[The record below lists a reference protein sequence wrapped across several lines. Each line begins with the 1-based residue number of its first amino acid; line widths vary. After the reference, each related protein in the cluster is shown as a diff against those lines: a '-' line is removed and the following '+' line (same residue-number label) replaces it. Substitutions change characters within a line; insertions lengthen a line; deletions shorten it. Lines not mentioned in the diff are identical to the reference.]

1 MRHINIF
8 EAYSAEQAKAVA
20 DKAAEL
26 LEHYKSLDE
35 VTTANQL
42 MYEVF
47 DMADNTVKPY
57 LSLYFPE
64 EVHEGWIFTNRGGVS
79 YTSIELSA
87 KVNDKVAE
95 SLDKKIQ
102 RLSSQ
107 KEVELVV
114 DYNMMIDSDVAF
126 WQRKSPDFTPEQIG
140 EILEHVENIENV
152 ADGVAVLEFDSYYSR
167 PQMSSSRSTPTKL
180 LLVSTDPN
188 YQKWKKFIAT
198 KISSKNQIRL
208 RRITF
213 LFKVGVKLVSEEF
226 DAVVPKSVIADFKSF
241 CDDHRLGFESRK
253 RLARMFATAKG

>member
-1 MRHINIF
+1 MF

-26 LEHYKSLDE
+26 LDHYRSLDE

-47 DMADNTVKPY
+47 DMAENTVKPY
-57 LSLYFPE
+57 FSLYFPDE
-64 EVHEGWIFTNRGGVS
+64 EHEGWIFTNRGGVS
-79 YTSIELSA
+79 YTTIDLSH
-87 KVNDKVAE
+87 KVNEGVAE
-95 SLDKKIQ
+95 SLDRKIQ

-114 DYNMMIDSDVAF
+114 DYDMLVGSGNNRAAIDF
-126 WQRKSPDFTPEQIG
+126 WQRKSPDLTPEQIG
-140 EILEHVENIENV
+140 EILEHVKNIETV

-167 PQMSSSRSTPTKL
+167 PQMSSSRSTPAKL

-213 LFKVGVKLVSEEF
+213 LFKVGVKVVSEDF

-253 RLARMFATAKG
+253 RLARMFAAAKG

>member
-1 MRHINIF
+1 MF

-47 DMADNTVKPY
+47 DIAENTVKPY
-57 LSLYFPE
+57 FSLYFPDE
-64 EVHEGWIFTNRGGVS
+64 EHEGWIFTNRGGVS

-87 KVNDKVAE
+87 KVNDRVAE
-95 SLDKKIQ
+95 SLDRKIQ

-114 DYNMMIDSDVAF
+114 DYNMMLDSDVAF
-126 WQRKSPDFTPEQIG
+126 WQRKSPDLTTEQIG
-140 EILEHVENIENV
+140 EILEHVERIETV
-152 ADGVAVLEFDSYYSR
+152 AGGVAVLEFDSYYSK
-167 PQMSSSRSTPTKL
+167 PSASMSAARATPKKL
-180 LLVSTDPN
+180 ILTSTDPI
-188 YQKWKKFIAT
+188 YQKWKKFIPNAT
-198 KISSKNQIRL
+198 AKFIRL

-213 LFKVGVKLVSEEF
+213 LFKVGVKVVSEDF
-226 DAVVPKSVIADFKSF
+226 DAVVPKSVISDFKSF

-253 RLARMFATAKG
+253 RLARMFAAAKG

>member
-1 MRHINIF
+1 MF

-35 VTTANQL
+35 VATANQL

-47 DMADNTVKPY
+47 DMTHTVKPY
-57 LSLYFPE
+57 FSLYFPDE
-64 EVHEGWIFTNRGGVS
+64 EHEGWIFTNRGGVS
-79 YTSIELSA
+79 YTSIDLST
-87 KVNDKVAE
+87 KVGGNVAE
-95 SLDKKIQ
+95 SLDRKIQ

-114 DYNMMIDSDVAF
+114 DYNMMLDSDVAF
-126 WQRKSPDFTPEQIG
+126 WQRKSPDLTPEQIG
-140 EILEHVENIENV
+140 EILDHVENIETV

-167 PQMSSSRSTPTKL
+167 PQMSSTRSTPAKL

-208 RRITF
+208 RKITF
-213 LFKVGVKLVSEEF
+213 LFKVGVKVVSEDF
-226 DAVVPKSVIADFKSF
+226 DAVVPKSVISDFKSF

-253 RLARMFATAKG
+253 RLARMFAAAKG

>member
-1 MRHINIF
+1 MF

-35 VTTANQL
+35 VATANQL

-47 DMADNTVKPY
+47 DMTHTVKPY
-57 LSLYFPE
+57 FSLYFPDE
-64 EVHEGWIFTNRGGVS
+64 EHEGWIFTNRGGVS
-79 YTSIELSA
+79 YTTIDLSH
-87 KVNDKVAE
+87 KVSEGVAE
-95 SLDKKIQ
+95 SLDRKIQ

-114 DYNMMIDSDVAF
+114 DYNMMLDSDVAF
-126 WQRKSPDFTPEQIG
+126 WQRKSPDLTPEQIG
-140 EILEHVENIENV
+140 EILDHVENIETV

-167 PQMSSSRSTPTKL
+167 PQMSSSRSTPAKL

-208 RRITF
+208 RKITF
-213 LFKVGVKLVSEEF
+213 LFKVGVKVVSEDF
-226 DAVVPKSVIADFKSF
+226 DAVVPKSVISDFKSF

-253 RLARMFATAKG
+253 RLARMFAAAKG

>member
-1 MRHINIF
+1 MF
-8 EAYSAEQAKAVA
+8 EAYSAEQAKAVTE
-20 DKAAEL
+20 KAAEL
-26 LEHYKSLDE
+26 LDHYKSLDE

-47 DMADNTVKPY
+47 DMTNHTVKPY
-57 LSLYFPE
+57 FSLYFPDE
-64 EVHEGWIFTNRGGVS
+64 DYEGWIFTNRGGVS
-79 YTSIELSA
+79 YTTIDLSF
-87 KVNDKVAE
+87 KVNEGVAE
-95 SLDKKIQ
+95 SLDRKIQ
-102 RLSSQ
+102 RLSSR

-114 DYNMMIDSDVAF
+114 DYNMMLDSDVAF
-126 WQRKSPDFTPEQIG
+126 WQRKSPDLTPEQIG
-140 EILEHVENIENV
+140 EILDHVENIETV

-167 PQMSSSRSTPTKL
+167 PQMSSSRSTPAKL

-208 RRITF
+208 RKITF
-213 LFKVGVKLVSEEF
+213 LFKVGVKVVSEDF

-253 RLARMFATAKG
+253 RLARMFAAAKG

>member
-1 MRHINIF
+1 MF

-35 VTTANQL
+35 VATANQL

-47 DMADNTVKPY
+47 DMTHTVKPY
-57 LSLYFPE
+57 FSLYFPDE
-64 EVHEGWIFTNRGGVS
+64 EHEGWIFTNRGGVS
-79 YTSIELSA
+79 YTTIDLSH
-87 KVNDKVAE
+87 KVSEGVAE
-95 SLDKKIQ
+95 SLDRKIQ

-107 KEVELVV
+107 KEGELVV
-114 DYNMMIDSDVAF
+114 DYNMMLDSDVAC
-126 WQRKSPDFTPEQIG
+126 WQRKSPDLTPEQLV
-140 EILEHVENIENV
+140 EILDHVENIETV

-167 PQMSSSRSTPTKL
+167 PQMSSTRSTPAKL

-208 RRITF
+208 RKITF
-213 LFKVGVKLVSEEF
+213 LFKVGVKVVSEDF

-253 RLARMFATAKG
+253 RLARMFAAAKG

>member
-1 MRHINIF
+1 MF

-35 VTTANQL
+35 VATANQL

-47 DMADNTVKPY
+47 DMTHTVKPY
-57 LSLYFPE
+57 FSLYFPDE
-64 EVHEGWIFTNRGGVS
+64 EHEGWIFTNRGGVS
-79 YTSIELSA
+79 YTTIDLSH
-87 KVNDKVAE
+87 KVSEGVAE
-95 SLDKKIQ
+95 SLDRKIQ

-114 DYNMMIDSDVAF
+114 DYNMMLDSDVAF
-126 WQRKSPDFTPEQIG
+126 WQRKSPDLTPEQIG
-140 EILEHVENIENV
+140 EILDHVENIETV

-167 PQMSSSRSTPTKL
+167 PQMSSTRSTPAKL

-208 RRITF
+208 RKITF
-213 LFKVGVKLVSEEF
+213 LFKVGVKVVSEDF
-226 DAVVPKSVIADFKSF
+226 DAVVPKSVISDFKSF

-253 RLARMFATAKG
+253 RLARMFAAAKG